1 MFHKSIIDLILL
13 EELTLGMSWNFG
25 LSAEHTVKIL
35 GLMQFDLILSSPRSS
50 INQDFFRAQSVHL
63 RAYRIMIVPVS
74 LLQFGLQK
82 KMCGA
87 RLMFSDTIS
96 VCLRTHISRSGPIGI
111 LPLLSISMALLDSS
125 LMALNLSFFICK
137 TR

>member
-74 LLQFGLQK
+74 LLQFGL
-82 KMCGA
+82 
-87 RLMFSDTIS
+87 
-96 VCLRTHISRSGPIGI
+96 
-111 LPLLSISMALLDSS
+111 
-125 LMALNLSFFICK
+125 
-137 TR
+137 